1 MRKRIGFAWFAAAV
15 TLGFSAAQGAPQPAT
30 LRLGAAINIGN
41 MPFYA
46 AVDKGIF
53 AKHGIDP
60 KLQLY
65 ASGAEMSK
73 ALNSGQLDITVA
85 AMSNIPVALER
96 GLKARAFVAFTGS
109 AYTNPADDN
118 LMAIVVRPDSGINS
132 LADLKGKKVGVT
144 FGATND
150 LYLQETLKKHN
161 IPLSA
166 LQRINVP
173 LATPVGLFDTGGVHA
188 MVMFEPQ
195 NTMMLDK
202 VKGARILQRGGGYVC
217 FCSQVHGLPD
227 RVYKDRDLTQRIS
240 DAVAE
245 TDAWLRDPKNLDEVG
260 VIAAR
265 YIRGLDAG
273 IAKRIFKYTSFD
285 PRIGKNTYIAFRKTV
300 DQLIAQKKMKMPFD
314 PEKYYD
320 PTFIRRTV
328 ERHPEWFKGL
338 ATVRE

>member
-1 MRKRIGFAWFAAAV
+1 MKRFGLVWLAAVLLLGLAAAGGAAAAPT
-15 TLGFSAAQGAPQPAT
+15 TLKLA
-30 LRLGAAINIGN
+30 AAINIGN

-46 AVDKGIF
+46 AVDKGFF

-60 KLQLY
+60 KLQLF

-73 ALNSGQLDITVA
+73 ALNSGQLDISVA

-118 LMAIVVRPDSGINS
+118 LLAIVVRPDSGIKT

-150 LYLQETLKKHN
+150 LFLQETLKKHN

-166 LQRINVP
+166 LNRINVP
-173 LATPVGLFDTGGVHA
+173 LSSPVGLFDTGGVQA

-202 VKGARILQRGGGYVC
+202 VKGAEVLQRGGGVVC

-227 RVYKDRDLTQRIS
+227 RVYKDRRLTQQIT

-245 TDAWLRDPKNLDEVG
+245 TDAWLRDPKNLDEVS

-273 IAKRIFKYTSFD
+273 IAKRIFKFTSFD
-285 PRIGKNTYIAFRKTV
+285 PRIGKNTYLAFSKTV
-300 DQLIAQKKMKMPFD
+300 SQLIAQKKMKKPFD
-314 PEKYYD
+314 PMKYYD
-320 PTFIRRTV
+320 PTFIENTV
-328 ERHPEWFKGL
+328 KRHPEWFKDLPKGS
-338 ATVRE
+338 